1 MRLVPPLLNPTKG
14 GLRAAMNA
22 PTTATSTQA
31 SNRQRR
37 GDRRALIQSQSRC
50 SAVPARLTTL
60 EALLVLSQGWCQPM
74 TKAMRGAR
82 HPIRR
87 SHTELR
93 ECCQSAA
100 GRNMGCCR
108 GGNRAGTAISA
119 RCTGSGRYVR
129 SMGRGSE
136 KGGICCFVERRKEK
150 KGQD

>member
-14 GLRAAMNA
+14 GFESSNECASYRDRHAGLQSTEARRPTSADTIAKQRPGCPNATEAPRSAA
-22 PTTATSTQA
+22 
-31 SNRQRR
+31 
-37 GDRRALIQSQSRC
+37 
-50 SAVPARLTTL
+50 
-60 EALLVLSQGWCQPM
+60 VLSQGWCQAM

-93 ECCQSAA
+93 ECCQAAA

-108 GGNRAGTAISA
+108 GEKRAGTAISA
-119 RCTGSGRYVR
+119 GCTGSGRYVR

-150 KGQD
+150 KGQG